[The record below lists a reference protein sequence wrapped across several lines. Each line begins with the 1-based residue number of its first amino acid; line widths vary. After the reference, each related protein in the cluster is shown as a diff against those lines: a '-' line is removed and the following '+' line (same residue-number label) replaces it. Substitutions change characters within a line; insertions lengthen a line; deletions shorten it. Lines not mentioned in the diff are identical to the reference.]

1 MIDSYAVILDY
12 ITDGINQYWDVT
24 LPCAVFTLV
33 IGLVIFAWRSTEV
46 NTPDEV
52 NGQFT
57 IPGRGTFNVVNTEPS
72 NPNIYQG
79 VRLRNVNQAGEAGQD
94 NESTPSTSRASTTPP
109 PPPVHDQGDP
119 NEEPI
124 NIRVRFLDESVQA
137 CTFRPS
143 QSLGDFKLRNWT
155 NVEERQRLCL
165 IYGGNPLRDDSI
177 KMSQVGLKEGDTMHG
192 FYKSAPTEQP
202 AGGGQ
207 STSNNNSSQTFQN
220 DLEDDDFDELARYF
234 LPLAGSLLV
243 MTWFYIFSS
252 PVAISMSTMAALL
265 FITGIYTG
273 FAVYNYRHLLL

>member
-1 MIDSYAVILDY
+1 MLDNYAVVLDY
-12 ITDGINQYWDVT
+12 ITDLINLYWDVT
-24 LPCAVFTLV
+24 IPFALFTL
-33 IGLVIFAWRSTEV
+33 IIAMVIFAWRSTEV

-57 IPGRGTFNVVNTEPS
+57 IPGRGTFNVVNTEPT
-72 NPNIYQG
+72 NVNIYPG
-79 VRLRNVNQAGEAGQD
+79 VRLRNVTH
-94 NESTPSTSRASTTPP
+94 STANASDTSSTAPSSNPAPP
-109 PPPVHDQGDP
+109 RVHDQGDP
-119 NEEPI
+119 SENPV

-165 IYGGNPLRDDSI
+165 IYAGNPLRDDSI

-192 FYKSAPTEQP
+192 FYKSAPPESES
-202 AGGGQ
+202 AGS
-207 STSNNNSSQTFQN
+207 STSNNNTGNSTFQS
-220 DLEDDDFDELARYF
+220 DLEEDDFDELARYF

-273 FAVYNYRHLLL
+273 FAVYNYRHLIL